1 MDDDLGD
8 YEDIGRSAM
17 PQGKFTPILI
27 EIRKTEVLDCR
38 IPDRFQYSIDTF
50 WFKGRPF
57 CFFYVCFFDETSSD
71 IETFNVGKCATGEH
85 TVANFNP

>member
-38 IPDRFQYSIDTF
+38 IPDKFQYGIDTF
-50 WFKGRPF
+50 
-57 CFFYVCFFDETSSD
+57 
-71 IETFNVGKCATGEH
+71 
-85 TVANFNP
+85 